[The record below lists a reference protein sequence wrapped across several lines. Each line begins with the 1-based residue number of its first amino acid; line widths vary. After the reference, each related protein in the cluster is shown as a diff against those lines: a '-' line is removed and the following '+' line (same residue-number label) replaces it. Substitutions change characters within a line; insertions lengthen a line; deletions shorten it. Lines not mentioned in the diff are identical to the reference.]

1 MPRTFGIYEHH
12 SMPLLPRR
20 LFYRRMLWHALVTA
34 VVIFAS
40 LAIGILGYHVTE
52 DMPWLESLLNASMI
66 LGGMGPVD
74 QLHTVAG
81 KWFASAY
88 ALYSGLLVLVAAGI
102 LMAPLAHRILHRL
115 HLAEEDETSTRAR

>member
-1 MPRTFGIYEHH
+1 
-12 SMPLLPRR
+12 MPLLPRR

-34 VVIFAS
+34 VVIFIS
-40 LAIGILGYHVTE
+40 LAIGILGYHITE

-115 HLAEEDETSTRAR
+115 HLAEEDQTGTRAR